1 MALVWS
7 RRRKGGNKNNTIQ
20 CWVYFIDLVM
30 ILIEAGEVAQ
40 WVRMLAAK
48 PRDLS
53 SISRS
58 HLMEAETQV
67 P

>member
-1 MALVWS
+1 MWPWLGLGGE
-7 RRRKGGNKNNTIQ
+7 GGNKNNTIQ
-20 CWVYFIDLVM
+20 CWFYFLDLIK
-30 ILIEAGEVAQ
+30 ILIEAGEVPQ
-40 WVRMLAAK
+40 WVRVPDAK

-58 HLMEAETQV
+58 HVMEGENQV